1 MQKCFFHGCKRKKV
15 GLKMVVENFSF
26 KLNCRSNKRHM
37 VGENSAQLSAVVDQP
52 NRPLYRLSQ
61 GKVQA

>member
-1 MQKCFFHGCKRKKV
+1 MQKCFFRGRKRKKT
-15 GLKMVVENFSF
+15 VVENLKF
-26 KLNCRSNKRHM
+26 KLYCGSNKRHM
-37 VGENSAQLSAVVDQP
+37 VGENWAQLSAVVDQP